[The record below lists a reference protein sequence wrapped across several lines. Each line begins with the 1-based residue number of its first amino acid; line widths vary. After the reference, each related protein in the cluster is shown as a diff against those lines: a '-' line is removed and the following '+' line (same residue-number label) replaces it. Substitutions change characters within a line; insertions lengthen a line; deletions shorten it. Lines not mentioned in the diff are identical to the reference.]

1 MQISNELRP
10 LRHRCQTLTSAPESP
25 VGTVMGMNVSL
36 PEDLMDYV
44 KSQVAGGRYSS
55 ASEMVRDAL
64 RHLKQFEKMREQ
76 AHAELAREV
85 ELGWAGL

>member
-1 MQISNELRP
+1 
-10 LRHRCQTLTSAPESP
+10 
-25 VGTVMGMNVSL
+25 MGMNVSL

-64 RHLKQFEKMREQ
+64 RQLKQFEKMREQ
-76 AHAELAREV
+76 AHAQLAREV
-85 ELGWAGL
+85 ELGWADLEAGRVTDFDPEAIKAAGRERLARKSS

>member
-1 MQISNELRP
+1 
-10 LRHRCQTLTSAPESP
+10 
-25 VGTVMGMNVSL
+25 MNVSL

-64 RHLKQFEKMREQ
+64 RQLKQFEKMQEQ

-85 ELGWAGL
+85 ELGWADLDAGRVSDFDPEAIKAAGCERLARKRS

>member
-1 MQISNELRP
+1 
-10 LRHRCQTLTSAPESP
+10 
-25 VGTVMGMNVSL
+25 MGMNVSL

-44 KSQVAGGRYSS
+44 KSQVAGGRYTS

-64 RHLKQFEKMREQ
+64 RQLKQFEKMREQ

-85 ELGWAGL
+85 ELGWADFDAGRVSDFDAEAIKAAGRARLEKKSS

>member
-1 MQISNELRP
+1 
-10 LRHRCQTLTSAPESP
+10 
-25 VGTVMGMNVSL
+25 MGMNVSL

-85 ELGWAGL
+85 ELGWADFDAGRVNDFDPEAIKAAGRERLASKGS

>member
-1 MQISNELRP
+1 
-10 LRHRCQTLTSAPESP
+10 
-25 VGTVMGMNVSL
+25 MGMNVSL

-44 KSQVAGGRYSS
+44 KNQVAGGRYSS

-85 ELGWAGL
+85 ELGWADFDAGRVIDFDPEAIKAAGRERLARKGS

>member
-1 MQISNELRP
+1 MS
-10 LRHRCQTLTSAPESP
+10 
-25 VGTVMGMNVSL
+25 MKVSL
-36 PEDLMDYV
+36 PKDLMDYV

-64 RHLKQFEKMREQ
+64 RHLKQLEKMREQ

-85 ELGWAGL
+85 ELGWADFDAGRVIDFDPEAIRVAGRERLARKSS

>member
-1 MQISNELRP
+1 
-10 LRHRCQTLTSAPESP
+10 
-25 VGTVMGMNVSL
+25 MGMNVSL
-36 PEDLMDYV
+36 PPDLMDYV

-64 RHLKQFEKMREQ
+64 RQLKQFEKMRQQ

-85 ELGWAGL
+85 ELGWADLDAGRLSDFDPEAIKTAGRERLARKSS